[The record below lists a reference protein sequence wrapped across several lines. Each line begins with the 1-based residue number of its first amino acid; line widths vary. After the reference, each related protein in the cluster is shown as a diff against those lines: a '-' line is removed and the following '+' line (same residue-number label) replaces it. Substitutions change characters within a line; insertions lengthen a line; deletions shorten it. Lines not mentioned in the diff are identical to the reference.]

1 MVWLRNSK
9 KFEDT
14 PVCLLVSTEYANVT
28 DRRTD
33 GQNRMTAQAAL
44 MHNTS
49 RQKMAKLLWDNV
61 LNAFNANPTDWWTD
75 GWMNDLN
82 YRKCSPLNPFRVL
95 LAMTA

>member
-49 RQKMAKLLWDNV
+49 RQKN
-61 LNAFNANPTDWWTD
+61 
-75 GWMNDLN
+75 GQ
-82 YRKCSPLNPFRVL
+82 
-95 LAMTA
+95 TAVRQCTERI